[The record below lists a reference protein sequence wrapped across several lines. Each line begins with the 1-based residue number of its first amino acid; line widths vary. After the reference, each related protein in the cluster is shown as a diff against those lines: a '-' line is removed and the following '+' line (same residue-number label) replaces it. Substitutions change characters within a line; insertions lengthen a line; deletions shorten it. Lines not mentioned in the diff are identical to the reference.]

1 MAEDPRY
8 SHLNASNS
16 PDSRNA
22 PFGETDDDSSGST
35 RSGELQ
41 RTMGPFSGT
50 VRQVIAYRNIGFTDK
65 ILFSIHSHFDLA
77 MTVIAGMIIG
87 SGIFST
93 PSGILISVGSVGMS
107 LMIWVIAAVA
117 SFCGVLAYLELG
129 SVS

>member
-1 MAEDPRY
+1 MAKQTMIVAGLFDLENCNEPWALSQVLPSQFERL
-8 SHLNASNS
+8 SLLW
-16 PDSRNA
+16 PLTSR
-22 PFGETDDDSSGST
+22 
-35 RSGELQ
+35 
-41 RTMGPFSGT
+41 
-50 VRQVIAYRNIGFTDK
+50 
-65 ILFSIHSHFDLA
+65 SIHWFLA

-107 LMIWVIAAVA
+107 LFIWVIAAVA